1 MIGAGAL
8 DGTSAVTLASGA
20 QLVIGGGDKLTLNG
34 SIINHGTMS
43 LAGNGGGFIDKVPN
57 SVSTLRVAGAV
68 ILSGGGLVSLSDV
81 SGNGLTVSQVITGT
95 VAGDTL
101 ENVDNTISGYGQLGN
116 GLMILENDAGGT
128 INANGGTLV
137 VNTGKNTVVNDASDR
152 GDGGRL
158 LDLRSN
164 VSNAGATIAAVA
176 APVQLDGMTVIGGTL
191 TSSAGGSFQVIG
203 AATLDGTNAAVTLAL
218 GTQLVVASGDT
229 LTLKGGIANHGTVG
243 LPAMAPGSSTS
254 FRTALR
260 RCVSAAW
267 WACPA
272 VARCRCRMC
281 PAMDWPLRR

>member
-1 MIGAGAL
+1 
-8 DGTSAVTLASGA
+8 
-20 QLVIGGGDKLTLNG
+20 
-34 SIINHGTMS
+34 MS
-43 LAGNGGGFIDKVPN
+43 LAGNGAGIINKLPN
-57 SVSTLRVAGAV
+57 SVATLRVGGV
-68 ILSGGGLVSLSDV
+68 VTLSGGGLVSLSDV
-81 SGNGLTVSQVITGT
+81 SGNGLTASQVITGT

-137 VNTGKNTVVNDASDR
+137 VNTGKNTVVNEHLIEVTS
-152 GDGGRL
+152 GL

-218 GTQLVVASGDT
+218 GTQLADASGDT
-229 LTLKGGIANHGTVG
+229 LTLKGSIVNHGTVALG
-243 LPAMAPGSSTS
+243 GNGAGIINKLPNSVATLRVGGVVTLSGVAP
-254 FRTALR
+254 
-260 RCVSAAW
+260 
-267 WACPA
+267 
-272 VARCRCRMC
+272 CRCRMC
-281 PAMDWPLRR
+281 PAMAWALRR